1 MRART
6 QEFREKKGEIYSKV
20 ACMLWYQ
27 LWRIRAQDFFYL
39 PSVKG
44 WDSGWNNY
52 SRTYVHGLL
61 NLQLHQFPAI
71 SFLEKKK
78 VGYREPFNRVI
89 LFSIRAADDFATFHT
104 CCIFFLKQILIPP
117 PSRVYA
123 REREIS
129 VFFEFREIDRRFFS
143 KNIMSSTMAAIDFLS
158 PEQEGGG
165 IGRKFSCAY

>member
-1 MRART
+1 MENWSAIFFLLS
-6 QEFREKKGEIYSKV
+6 QCKGRE
-20 ACMLWYQ
+20 
-27 LWRIRAQDFFYL
+27 
-39 PSVKG
+39 
-44 WDSGWNNY
+44 SGWNSY

-71 SFLEKKK
+71 SFRKK

-117 PSRVYA
+117 PSRVS